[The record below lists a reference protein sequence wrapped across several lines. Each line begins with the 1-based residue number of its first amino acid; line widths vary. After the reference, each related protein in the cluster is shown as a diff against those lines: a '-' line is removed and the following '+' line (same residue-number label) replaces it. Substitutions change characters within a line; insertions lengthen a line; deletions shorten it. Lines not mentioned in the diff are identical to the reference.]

1 MSPILRTGCLLLL
14 AGVASACSGAAL
26 ESTDGAAAKSP
37 GAEGGDGQASN
48 NGFNPADNGGNNGNN
63 GNNGEY
69 IPEVEERFD
78 FQAPRSS
85 QNFIFV
91 ANSTLDTVSKINAS
105 TLEIVSIESGD
116 RPTLIDTNRTEN
128 LAVVLNEGSDELT
141 IIRAGDGDD
150 DYVHNLRVPAGMNQL
165 ALSPR
170 GDYALVWFDFDRA
183 ENDDE
188 FDFEDAAPPFQD
200 VAVVDLTEGAERSVN
215 LTVGFQVLE
224 VEFDDAGLTAFVI
237 TRTGVSVVVLDE
249 VDQDGAVPPVPVT
262 DVDAADET
270 DREVEITSDGLF
282 AFVRSAGLEGINVVD
297 LSDGQVSLVALGG
310 IPTDLDIVPGTH
322 RALAVVRGTSEI
334 VLLDLPEALNDP
346 EAITIISLGDEPAG
360 LAELTPDAKK
370 ALVFTSAEERKAITV
385 VNLEDSTFVTH
396 PLRKGVRGAVIAPD
410 GQKAVIFHTKMDGD
424 PVAGEPEDDFIAK
437 SHAYSLFELGS
448 GYSKIETVDAEPGEF
463 AFGDAGDRFYVLLS
477 DEERDV
483 RQVEIVHLDSFRTQT
498 IRLGS
503 QPEHVGTIPNEGTP
517 KIYISQEHAV
527 GRMTF
532 IDETSGQVRTVTG
545 FELNSLIE

>member
-1 MSPILRTGCLLLL
+1 MGPGFRTIALAIAVLLP
-14 AGVASACSGAAL
+14 ACSGESL
-26 ESTDGAAAKSP
+26 EGAGADAKSP
-37 GAEGGDGQASN
+37 SPGANDGN
-48 NGFNPADNGGNNGNN
+48 NFGGNNGEGAGANN
-63 GNNGEY
+63 GANNGFV
-69 IPEVEERFD
+69 PEVEERFD

-105 TLEIVSIESGD
+105 TLEIVSIETGD
-116 RPTLIDTNRTEN
+116 RPTLIDTNRSEN
-128 LAVVLNEGSDELT
+128 LACVLNEGSDELT

-150 DYVHNLRVPAGMNQL
+150 DYVRNVHVPAGMNQM

-170 GDYALVWFDFDRA
+170 ADYALVWFDFDRA
-183 ENDDE
+183 EDDEE

-200 VAVVDLTEGAERSVN
+200 VAVIDLTEGAERSIN

-224 VEFDDAGLTAFVI
+224 VEFDDEGTTAFII
-237 TRTGVSVVVLDE
+237 TRTGVSVVVLAD
-249 VDQDGAVPPVPVT
+249 VDQDGAVPPLPVA
-262 DVDAADET
+262 DVESGDET
-270 DREVEITSDGLF
+270 DREVEITSDGRF

-297 LSDGQVSLVALGG
+297 LSDGRVSLVALSD

-322 RALAVVRGTSEI
+322 RALAVIRGTSELA
-334 VLLDLPEALNDP
+334 LLDLPGALEDP
-346 EAITIISLGDEPAG
+346 ESITTIQLGEEPAG
-360 LAELTPDAKK
+360 QAELTPDAKT
-370 ALVFTSAEERKAITV
+370 ALVFTSAVDRKAITV
-385 VNLEDSTFVTH
+385 VDLEAGTFLTH
-396 PLRKGVRGAVIAPD
+396 PLRKGVRGAVISPD
-410 GQKAVIFHTKMDGD
+410 GDKAVVFHTKQDGD

-437 SHAYSLFELGS
+437 SYAYSLFEIGS

-463 AFGDAGDRFYVLLS
+463 AFGEAGDRFYVILA
-477 DEERDV
+477 DKTRDV

-498 IRLGS
+498 VRLGS
-503 QPEHVGTIPNEGTP
+503 LPEHVGTIPNEGTP
-517 KIYISQEHAV
+517 KVYISQEHRV